1 MQNICF
7 KAAETHGKIVFL
19 YQAEPGAQSYSYGV
33 EVGRLA
39 GLPSEVIKCAK
50 DLIVRLPQLRAAQA
64 ADGTA
69 AAPSAAAIIKLEKV
83 SEPKMELKPEEE
95 QILRKLKELNVNSLT
110 PLQALNTLN
119 ELQQEL
125 TCL

>member
-1 MQNICF
+1 M
-7 KAAETHGKIVFL
+7 AEKI
-19 YQAEPGAQSYSYGV
+19 PGAAAL
-33 EVGRLA
+33 GRDA
-39 GLPSEVIKCAK
+39 DARE
-50 DLIVRLPQLRAAQA
+50 RAAQA

-69 AAPSAAAIIKLEKV
+69 AAASAAAMIALEKV
-83 SEPKMELKPEEE
+83 PEPEMRLKPEEE

-119 ELQQEL
+119 ELQQKL